1 MATAK
6 SLTMGVDRPPT
17 SPQEEKERIAVL
29 RATVEKY
36 LPAFAKSVAQ
46 VGARAN
52 DDDADTVVLHQDAFA
67 AGYDD
72 DEYTLLGMAVKYA
85 GLHGVVITVIGK
97 NHETF

>member
-6 SLTMGVDRPPT
+6 RLTMGVDSPSPT
-17 SPQEEKERIAVL
+17 SEVEKQRVDVL

-36 LPAFAKSVAQ
+36 LPNFARG
-46 VGARAN
+46 VGEIAARPKEEK
-52 DDDADTVVLHQDAFA
+52 DTPLVVHQDAFA
-67 AGYDD
+67 AGYHD

-85 GLHGVVITVIGK
+85 GLYGVIVKVIGT